1 MLFVSDA
8 NILKYFRAIK
18 SIDFYKHFISID
30 HLSFIFLH
38 FLLWP
43 QNIKE
48 IPVPTQWLF
57 LTSKNP
63 LKLPTADKVPKSI
76 YVILINIRYKQE
88 KQKKKKKSLRAML
101 MSLGPVPRSERSQR
115 GQSWAVQVVLKEIP
129 SGSDGELIKLELI
142 P

>member
-48 IPVPTQWLF
+48 IPIPTQWLF

-88 KQKKKKKSLRAML
+88 KQKKK
-101 MSLGPVPRSERSQR
+101 ERVLEPCWWVWALFQGQR
-115 GQSWAVQVVLKEIP
+115 GAREDNFEQCSLCWRKFCLEVMKNWSSW
-129 SGSDGELIKLELI
+129 S
-142 P
+142 

>member
-43 QNIKE
+43 QNVKE
-48 IPVPTQWLF
+48 ISVPTQWLF

-63 LKLPTADKVPKSI
+63 LKLPIADKVPKSI

-88 KQKKKKKSLRAML
+88 KPPPKKKSLRAML

-115 GQSWAVQVVLKEIP
+115 GQSWVVQIVLR
-129 SGSDGELIKLELI
+129 KLCLEVMENWSSWS
-142 P
+142 

>member
-88 KQKKKKKSLRAML
+88 ANTIILLRGESLYWDVVSEDEKEMRTQEYNQKEYRDWK
-101 MSLGPVPRSERSQR
+101 R
-115 GQSWAVQVVLKEIP
+115 GQWKGI
-129 SGSDGELIKLELI
+129 
-142 P
+142 